1 MGSELIAIVQVRKHS
16 VITRCGDSSRDRE
29 KKWVDLR
36 CVLVAWRPDCASGL
50 DMEQEGK
57 DESRI
62 SRLLAWAIELM
73 DNGTI
78 Y

>member
-36 CVLVAWRPDCASGL
+36 CVLVA
-50 DMEQEGK
+50 
-57 DESRI
+57 
-62 SRLLAWAIELM
+62 
-73 DNGTI
+73 
-78 Y
+78 